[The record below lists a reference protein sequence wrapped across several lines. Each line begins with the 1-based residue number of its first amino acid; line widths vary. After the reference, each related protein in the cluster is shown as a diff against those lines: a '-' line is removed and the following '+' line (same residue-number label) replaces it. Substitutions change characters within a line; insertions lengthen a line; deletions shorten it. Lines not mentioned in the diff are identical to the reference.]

1 MNERGGAN
9 SGRVCSLLLEYSTIL
24 LPSNSG
30 ASTTTRSTSTGE
42 SRSHTLA
49 PAPAPATG
57 DSTFFILVAPSLHSS
72 ASTRY
77 NGEAGS
83 DGFQVLTPYVQS
95 FFAALKVLSQKE
107 VHYGSYATSEK
118 VNAPETS
125 ICQEKMLAPV
135 QLCCKHIFCEDCF
148 RMV

>member
-1 MNERGGAN
+1 MMN
-9 SGRVCSLLLEYSTIL
+9 
-24 LPSNSG
+24 
-30 ASTTTRSTSTGE
+30 

-57 DSTFFILVAPSLHSS
+57 GRSSTNSTDSSYQPQQRSDMIFSK
-72 ASTRY
+72 Y

-83 DGFQVLTPYVQS
+83 DGFQVLTPYGQMLTLVEYMLLLYRALLPTPVQS

-148 RMV
+148 RMCPNSESILAIDR